1 MAEPTQ
7 VETVDRVVIKRL
19 VNVTWK
25 PGDGPRIQIVTHV
38 KGRRTVHEAALVLAQ
53 LTYVYESELQVWVPD
68 ADLTAVIPYRTG
80 TTDGWSRFPTPAVGS
95 NSPNRMDIAR
105 ALHEQYRPTTT
116 VTLTEQEKSA

>member
-1 MAEPTQ
+1 MAEPAE
-7 VETVDRVVIKRL
+7 VETLDRVVIKRV
-19 VNVTWK
+19 VNIRWK
-25 PGDGPRIQIVTHV
+25 PGAGPRIQIVTHV
-38 KGRRTVHEAALVLAQ
+38 KGRRTVHDAALVLAQ
-53 LTYVYESELQVWVPD
+53 LTYVYEPGLQVWVPD

-116 VTLTEQEKSA
+116 VTLTEQEQHA